1 MAGPSAYGPSAR
13 HLRPASCCIPWRHS
27 RRVSPTEL
35 TALCQPPPDPP
46 GPSLVPPL
54 LCRPL
59 SRTTYSAASAT
70 RSSVLLAR
78 LPPAFRSTPWCC
90 SCLVPPT
97 HHSASC
103 HPPLVPLALRQSHL
117 CRPLLSP
124 TIALRPP
131 RAPASVLLAACLPP
145 AARSAHWC
153 RSRSRLVSPTHHS
166 ASCHPPLTP
175 SPVPPLSP
183 TIAHY
188 SAAFYASA
196 TLTAECWLLP
206 LLHA

>member
-1 MAGPSAYGPSAR
+1 MRAGGASRSGRALQGPAWLDFIARVKKTGTLPLLLAIPSPNKLISSSSWLGHPHTGLLPGTYDLLPAVFLGDIAAACPLLNSLPS
-13 HLRPASCCIPWRHS
+13 
-27 RRVSPTEL
+27 VN
-35 TALCQPPPDPP
+35 
-46 GPSLVPPL
+46 PPL
-54 LCRPL
+54 
-59 SRTTYSAASAT
+59 T
-70 RSSVLLAR
+70 
-78 LPPAFRSTPWCC
+78 
-90 SCLVPPT
+90 
-97 HHSASC
+97 
-103 HPPLVPLALRQSHL
+103 PLALRLSHL
-117 CRPLLSP
+117 CSVARYRALY
-124 TIALRPP
+124 IALRPP

-145 AARSAHWC
+145 AARNANWC